1 MEKPSGRGRFS
12 INKQITSTM
21 EDYLKVIIDL
31 DSDQKGVRVKD
42 IAKKLKV
49 KMPTVSK
56 MLKKLDEQGLVI
68 HRKYENVELTNA
80 GFRVGREM
88 QRRRRILL
96 RFLIDILNI
105 ETETADEEACKMEH
119 LLGPDIYDS
128 LNDIMDFVE
137 SCPRNGSKWPVL
149 FKAYR
154 QNGCR
159 TYCQQHGN
167 I

>member
-1 MEKPSGRGRFS
+1 METPYGRERFS
-12 INKQITSTM
+12 VKKRITSTM

-31 DSDQKGVRVKD
+31 DSVQKGARVRD
-42 IAKKLKV
+42 IANKLGV
-49 KMPTVSK
+49 KMPTVSR

-68 HRKYENVELTNA
+68 HRKYENVELTGA
-80 GFRVGREM
+80 GIRVGREM

-105 ETETADEEACKMEH
+105 DTETANEEACKMEH

-137 SCPRNGSKWPVL
+137 SCPRNGYKWPVL